1 MEHGISPVNQN
12 ITNLSTHLERRSSL
26 SLSILGFTQRI
37 FRGKKGIRG
46 WPRFGDVRLH
56 WVDNTPEELEAV
68 VSETVKNPDSMS
80 GARKKAAERYL
91 YRTDG
96 KASARLVDA
105 IEEHVG
111 EGER

>member
-1 MEHGISPVNQN
+1 MYKRQ
-12 ITNLSTHLERRSSL
+12 
-26 SLSILGFTQRI
+26 
-37 FRGKKGIRG
+37 
-46 WPRFGDVRLH
+46 
-56 WVDNTPEELEAV
+56 

-80 GARKKAAERYL
+80 GARQKAAERYL

-105 IEEHVG
+105 IEEYVG